1 MPESV
6 KSTSTF
12 DDASSSY
19 SVSST
24 ASTLKDLKA
33 TSKKWLSSK
42 EKKETKPDTSKSAS
56 PKSASPKPAKEK
68 SRAPTTNYTTLAT
81 YLSLK

>member
-6 KSTSTF
+6 KSTSTL

-24 ASTLKDLKA
+24 ASTLKGIKA
-33 TSKKWLSSK
+33 TSKKWLPSK
-42 EKKETKPDTSKSAS
+42 EKKEETNSSPPKP
-56 PKSASPKPAKEK
+56 ASPKPAKEK
-68 SRAPTTNYTTLAT
+68 SRAPSTNYTTLAT